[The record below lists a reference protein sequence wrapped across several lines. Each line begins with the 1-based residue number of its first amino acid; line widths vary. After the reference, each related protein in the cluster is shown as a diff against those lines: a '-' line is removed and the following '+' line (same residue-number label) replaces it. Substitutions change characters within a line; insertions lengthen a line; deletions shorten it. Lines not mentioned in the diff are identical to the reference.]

1 MLQIHERF
9 NVDQPESLADVLLLL
24 CLTLLY
30 MKLCYS
36 IVAAITPL
44 RLAILNVSL
53 ARLGLIV
60 AFARNMEM
68 HTHTDISILIQSDQ
82 LIVLIW
88 LRPIWPQ
95 PTLKDHRVNVSTCSS
110 ESKKRQPWCAGVISR
125 VRLPVQVPTHLFHSD
140 AAEEGHSL
148 SWWSPVRPY
157 ASKQAKSNSSWYPLK
172 VNAHVKRPKS
182 SEIY

>member
-1 MLQIHERF
+1 
-9 NVDQPESLADVLLLL
+9 
-24 CLTLLY
+24 

-36 IVAAITPL
+36 IVAAITAL
-44 RLAILNVSL
+44 RLAILNVNL

-68 HTHTDISILIQSDQ
+68 HTHTHISILIQSDQ
-82 LIVLIW
+82 LIMLIW

-95 PTLKDHRVNVSTCSS
+95 PTLKDHRVNVSSS
-110 ESKKRQPWCAGVISR
+110 ESKKRQPWCTGAIRR
-125 VRLPVQVPTHLFHSD
+125 VRLPMQVPTHLFHSY
-140 AAEEGHSL
+140 AAEEGQSL
-148 SWWSPVRPY
+148 SWWSLVRPY

-172 VNAHVKRPKS
+172 VNAHVERPKS

>member
-9 NVDQPESLADVLLLL
+9 NVNQPESLADVLLLL

-60 AFARNMEM
+60 AFVRNMEM

-88 LRPIWPQ
+88 LRPI
-95 PTLKDHRVNVSTCSS
+95 
-110 ESKKRQPWCAGVISR
+110 
-125 VRLPVQVPTHLFHSD
+125 
-140 AAEEGHSL
+140 
-148 SWWSPVRPY
+148 
-157 ASKQAKSNSSWYPLK
+157 
-172 VNAHVKRPKS
+172 
-182 SEIY
+182 